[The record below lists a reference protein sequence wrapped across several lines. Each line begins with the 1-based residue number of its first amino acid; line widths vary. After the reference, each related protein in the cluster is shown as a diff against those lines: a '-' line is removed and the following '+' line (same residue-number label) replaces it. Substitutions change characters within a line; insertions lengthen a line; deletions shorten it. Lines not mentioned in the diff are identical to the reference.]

1 MYDLL
6 KTRAAGLK
14 TDLAKARGTGS
25 AHHGAHHW
33 IWQRITAIANVLLL
47 VWFVANGITLIDKSP
62 EYFVFW
68 LSAPKNAIFL
78 SLLVISAY
86 THAKMGLQ
94 IVIEDYVHNVTCK
107 TLELISLNLLYWL
120 AMITTLFSILKIAF
134 GG

>member
-6 KTRAAGLK
+6 KSRNAGLK

-33 IWQRITAIANVLLL
+33 VWQRITAIANVLLL
-47 VWFVANGITLIDKSP
+47 IWFVANGITLIDNSP

-68 LSAPKNAIFL
+68 LSGPKNAILL
-78 SLLVISAY
+78 SLLIISTY

-94 IVIEDYVHNVTCK
+94 IVIEDYVHNPVCK
-107 TLELISLNLLYWL
+107 TLELLSLNLLYWL
-120 AMITTLFSILKIAF
+120 AMAATLFSILKIAF

>member
-6 KTRAAGLK
+6 KTRQAGLK
-14 TDLAKARGTGS
+14 SHLAKARGTGS

-33 IWQRITAIANVLLL
+33 VWQRITAIANVLLL
-47 VWFVANGITLIDKSP
+47 IWFVINGLTLIGNSP
-62 EYFVFW
+62 EFFVFW
-68 LSAPKNAIFL
+68 LSVPKNAIFM
-78 SLLVISAY
+78 SLLIISAY

-107 TLELISLNLLYWL
+107 TLELLSLNLLYWL
-120 AMITTLFSILKIAF
+120 AMGATLFSILKIAF